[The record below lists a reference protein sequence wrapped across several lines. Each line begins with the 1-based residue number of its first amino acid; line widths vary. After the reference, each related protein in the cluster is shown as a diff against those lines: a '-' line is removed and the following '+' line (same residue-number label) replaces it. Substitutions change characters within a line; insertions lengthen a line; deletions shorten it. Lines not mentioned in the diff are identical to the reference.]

1 MANVTISRG
10 RSGPVEVLVQL
21 EDADEKP
28 LAVDALSVTLS
39 NPEKTIAPVTAAAER
54 VTADSWRVHLTAAAS
69 GKWSLSLGIDL
80 AKDDRVDIA
89 APILIE

>member
-1 MANVTISRG
+1 MANVTVSPG

-28 LAVDALSVTLS
+28 LTVDALSVTLS
-39 NPEKTIAPVTAAAER
+39 NPDKTIGPVTAAAER
-54 VTADSWRVHLTAAAS
+54 VAADSWRVRLTAAAS

>member
-1 MANVTISRG
+1 VS
-10 RSGPVEVLVQL
+10 
-21 EDADEKP
+21 
-28 LAVDALSVTLS
+28 
-39 NPEKTIAPVTAAAER
+39 
-54 VTADSWRVHLTAAAS
+54 ADSWRVRLTAAAS